1 MSADVPSGWRAKRVR
16 AGGVKLATYETGS
29 AAAGARTVLL
39 LHGLGHW
46 TDAAWGRL
54 VPRLDPALRYVAFD
68 LPGFGASEK
77 PAAAYDLA
85 FFRGVT
91 EAVVAALGLDRIALV
106 GHSLGG
112 LIAAD
117 YASAHPSGVTHLA
130 LIAPAGFSR
139 TPRFLFF
146 ALAGALAQRLFVPRP
161 SRRFVA
167 RVLERGVVDA
177 TVLDPEHVER
187 AYALTQEPALRK
199 AYAGVYGGALRSI
212 ANRRALH
219 GGFARYAGPVFC
231 AWGAHDR
238 YIRIGALR
246 NVQRVY
252 PHATTL
258 VLHHSAHLPMIEEPD
273 VLGAALREF
282 LAS

>member
-1 MSADVPSGWRAKRVR
+1 VNADVPSGWKARRVR
-16 AGGVKLATYETGS
+16 ADGVTLATYETGRGG
-29 AAAGARTVLL
+29 AAARTVLL

-77 PAAAYDLA
+77 PAAAYDLG
-85 FFRGVT
+85 FFRRVT
-91 EAVVAALGLDRIALV
+91 AAAVTALGLERIAIV

-112 LIAAD
+112 MIAAD

-139 TPRFLFF
+139 TPRYLFF
-146 ALAGALAQRLFVPRP
+146 ALAGALARRLFVPRP

-167 RVLERGVVDA
+167 RVLARAVVDA
-177 TVLDPEHVER
+177 TVLDPAHVER
-187 AYALTQEPALRK
+187 AYALSQEPALRK
-199 AYAGVYGGALRSI
+199 AYAGVYGGALQTFT
-212 ANRRALH
+212 NRRALH
-219 GGFARYAGPVFC
+219 RSFARYTGPVFC
-231 AWGAHDR
+231 TWGARDR
-238 YIRIGALR
+238 YIGIGALR

-252 PHATTL
+252 PQATTL
-258 VLHHSAHLPMIEEPD
+258 VLQRSAHLPMIEEPEI
-273 VLGAALREF
+273 LGAALREF

>member
-1 MSADVPSGWRAKRVR
+1 VNAAVPSAWRAGSVS
-16 AGGVKLATYETGS
+16 AGGVTLATYETGS
-29 AAAGARTVLL
+29 AAAGASTVLL

-46 TDAAWGRL
+46 SDAAWGRL
-54 VPRLDPALRYVAFD
+54 VPHLDPARRYVAFD

-77 PAAAYDLA
+77 PAATYDLP
-85 FFRGVT
+85 FFRHVT
-91 EAVVAALGLDRIALV
+91 KAAVGALGLDRVALV

-117 YASAHPSGVTHLA
+117 YASAYPSRVTHLG

-139 TPRFLFF
+139 TPRFVFF
-146 ALAGALAQRLFVPRP
+146 VLAGALARRLFVPRP
-161 SRRFVA
+161 SRRFVT

-177 TVLDPEHVER
+177 AVLDPAHVER
-187 AYALTQEPALRK
+187 AYELTQEPALRK

-212 ANRRALH
+212 VNRRGLH

-231 AWGAHDR
+231 AWGKHDR
-238 YIRIGALR
+238 YIGIGALR

-258 VLHHSAHLPMIEEPD
+258 VLHHSAHLPMIEEPEI
-273 VLGAALREF
+273 LGAALREF
-282 LAS
+282 LST

>member
-1 MSADVPSGWRAKRVR
+1 VNPDVPSGWRAGSVR
-16 AGGVKLATYETGS
+16 AGGVLLATYETG
-29 AAAGARTVLL
+29 AGAAGADTVLL

-46 TDAAWGRL
+46 SDAAWGRL
-54 VPRLDPALRYVAFD
+54 VPRLDPALRYVALD

-77 PAAAYDLA
+77 PAGSYDLA
-85 FFRGVT
+85 FFRRVT
-91 EAVVAALGLDRIALV
+91 AAAVAALGLGRIALV

-117 YASAHPSGVTHLA
+117 YASMHPSAVSHLA

-146 ALAGALAQRLFVPRP
+146 ALAGALAHRLFVPRP

-167 RVLERGVVDA
+167 RVLARGVVDA
-177 TVLDPEHVER
+177 TVLDPAHVER
-187 AYALTQEPALRK
+187 AYELTQEPALRK
-199 AYAGVYGGALRSI
+199 AYAGVYGGALRTI
-212 ANRRALH
+212 ANRRGLH

-238 YIRIGALR
+238 YIGIGALR

-252 PHATTL
+252 PQATTL
-258 VLHHSAHLPMIEEPD
+258 VLQHSAHLPMIEEPD
-273 VLGAALREF
+273 ILGAALRAF

>member
-1 MSADVPSGWRAKRVR
+1 MNAAVPSGWRAGSVT
-16 AGGVKLATYETGS
+16 AGGVTLATYETGS
-29 AAAGARTVLL
+29 DTAGAGTVLL

-46 TDAAWGRL
+46 SDAAWGRL

-77 PAAAYDLA
+77 PAGSYDLG
-85 FFRGVT
+85 FFRRVT
-91 EAVVAALGLDRIALV
+91 AAAVAALGLKRIAIV

-117 YASAHPSGVTHLA
+117 YASAYPSTVTHLA

-139 TPRFLFF
+139 NPRFLFF

-177 TVLDPEHVER
+177 TVLDPAHVER
-187 AYALTQEPALRK
+187 AYELTQEPALRK
-199 AYAGVYGGALRSI
+199 AYAGVYGGALRTI

-219 GGFARYAGPVFC
+219 GGFARYTGPVFC

-238 YIRIGALR
+238 YIGIGALR

-252 PHATTL
+252 SRATTL

-273 VLGAALREF
+273 TLGAALREF
-282 LAS
+282 LAT